1 MMTVTKQILTW
12 LEINFWNITIPIMDE
27 YSLIGKVMCKAI
39 SLKEKYDR
47 IPQAYKAIS
56 WAVSGW
62 ALGLLGGMLIFTL
75 LP

>member
-1 MMTVTKQILTW
+1 MTVTKQFLTW

-27 YSLIGKVMCKAI
+27 FSLIGKLMRKTI
-39 SLKEKYDR
+39 WLKDKYDR

-62 ALGLLGGMLIFTL
+62 MIGLLGGLLIFTL

>member
-1 MMTVTKQILTW
+1 MTVTKQFLTW

-27 YSLIGKVMCKAI
+27 FSLIGKLMRKAI
-39 SLKEKYDR
+39 WLKEKYAC
-47 IPQAYKAIS
+47 IPQTYKAIS

-62 ALGLLGGMLIFTL
+62 ILGLLGGMLIFTL